1 MDQTPLISF
10 QEKKKIT
17 RKDYQLF
24 CIIRGSTFKKNSRQT
39 FLKGSSTFNHCKEA
53 STLAKVH
60 PPPQPL
66 PLDISKN
73 FYYLDMY
80 SAEEHDIVTTDFLSP
95 LIPLFVPYLMGLLF
109 KMAGMEQNFHILLK
123 NATKI
128 VPIQS
133 LTLSIMLSEVQNQ
146 EPLSKSSGTS

>member
-1 MDQTPLISF
+1 
-10 QEKKKIT
+10 
-17 RKDYQLF
+17 
-24 CIIRGSTFKKNSRQT
+24 
-39 FLKGSSTFNHCKEA
+39 
-53 STLAKVH
+53 
-60 PPPQPL
+60 
-66 PLDISKN
+66 
-73 FYYLDMY
+73 MY